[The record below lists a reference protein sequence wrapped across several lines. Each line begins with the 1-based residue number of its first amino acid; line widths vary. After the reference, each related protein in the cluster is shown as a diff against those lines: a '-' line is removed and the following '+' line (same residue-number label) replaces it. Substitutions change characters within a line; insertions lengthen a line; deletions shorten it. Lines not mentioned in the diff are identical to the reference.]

1 MTSTSTG
8 RRSIRGFTLIELMVV
23 VAIIGILASIAIPVS
38 VRASLRAKAAERNE
52 LMLRVKTGVM
62 EVYIQQGTIPGG
74 ALVADFQPPYPP
86 QNRKRAIDYRAPG
99 WRTIFPAGQ
108 EIQGN
113 VYYSFRARAWAA
125 TASAPATIEVTAVGD
140 LDGDGA
146 YSTAVM
152 VFKQVDGGFQL
163 DDSESA
169 YAEDYETF

>member
-1 MTSTSTG
+1 MRSESAA
-8 RRSIRGFTLIELMVV
+8 RRRDRGFTLIELMVV

-52 LMLRVKTGVM
+52 LMMRVKTGVM
-62 EVYIQQGTIPGG
+62 EVFIQHGTIPGG
-74 ALVADFQPPYPP
+74 MLLADFQPPYPP
-86 QNRKRAIDYRAPG
+86 QNLKRAIDFRAPG
-99 WRTIFPAGQ
+99 WQTIFPAGQ

-125 TASAPATIEVTAVGD
+125 TAADPATIEVTAVGD
-140 LDGDGA
+140 LDGDGS

-163 DDSESA
+163 DESESS